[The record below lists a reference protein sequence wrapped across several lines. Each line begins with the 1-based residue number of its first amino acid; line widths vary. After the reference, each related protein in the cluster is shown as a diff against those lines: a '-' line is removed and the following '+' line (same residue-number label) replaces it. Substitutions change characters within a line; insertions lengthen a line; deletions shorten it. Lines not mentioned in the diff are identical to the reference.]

1 MIELKR
7 PEVSIT
13 IEESIVVV
21 KTQHMTTT
29 LHLTNDELIALTAE
43 LYGLDPGPLL
53 CGTAPAA
60 ASTLFC
66 RCHG

>member
-53 CGTAPAA
+53 CGTAP
-60 ASTLFC
+60 TTTC
-66 RCHG
+66 RPGCCRG

>member
-53 CGTAPAA
+53 EGTIA